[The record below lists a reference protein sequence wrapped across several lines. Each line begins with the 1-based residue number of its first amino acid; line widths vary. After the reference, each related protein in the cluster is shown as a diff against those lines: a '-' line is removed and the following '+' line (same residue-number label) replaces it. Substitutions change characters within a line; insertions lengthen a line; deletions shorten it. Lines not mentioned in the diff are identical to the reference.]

1 MKLKDRTIWITGAA
15 KRIGR
20 ALAIACAK
28 EGARV
33 VVHFNTSLVEAEET
47 AQDIH
52 EAGGKAY
59 LIQADLTSVDEIES
73 AVTEVTSQWPQVDA
87 LIHNAS
93 VFFPTPM
100 GETSEADWDTT
111 LGSNIKGPYF
121 LTQALLPVLEK
132 SSAPSIICIG
142 DESSVTPAK
151 RLIPY
156 AISKEGLRTFA
167 KGLQQ
172 LYPAM
177 NIHHIDLGPTLPPED
192 SRLKTPHLVHSV
204 DEVVEKVLSVLV

>member
-1 MKLKDRTIWITGAA
+1 MKLANRTIWITGAA

-20 ALAIACAK
+20 AIALGCAK
-28 EGARV
+28 EGANIV
-33 VVHFNTSLVEAEET
+33 IHFNTSIAEAEET

-59 LIQADLTSVDEIES
+59 LVQADLTSVDEIEA
-73 AVTEVTSQWPQVDA
+73 AVTEVTTQWPQIDA
-87 LIHNAS
+87 VIHNAS

-100 GETSEADWDTT
+100 GETTEADWDTT
-111 LGSNIKGPYF
+111 LGSNIKGAYF

-132 SSAPSIICIG
+132 SPAPSIICIG
-142 DESSVTPAK
+142 DENSITPAR

-167 KGLQQ
+167 KGLQRV
-172 LYPAM
+172 YPAM
-177 NIHHIDLGPTLPPED
+177 NIHHVDLGPTLPPED
-192 SRLKTPHLVHSV
+192 SRLKTPHLEHSV
-204 DEVVEKVLSVLV
+204 DEVVEKVLSLLV